1 MLDDDARR
9 SMFGRMSEVES
20 EAAALGRWRFDEALP
35 LWWKDGADRIRGAST
50 RPSIS
55 MGRRWY
61 GRTGRVSSPVKHSP
75 IARLG
80 GFGWDGP
87 WRDAMRHALD
97 YFRKYFVNVD
107 ATVVSVVDVDGKVS
121 DPRFDLYDQAFAL
134 LAYASGHSGFGE
146 AADWRRRAV
155 TSEWKG
161 YRVWAYTGR
170 TQQHTIHCNGTFN
183 RKATRLDGTATVT
196 EAVSEYPRRIP
207 APGASNLAPV
217 AVKAVAAAAFEPTI
231 DPAVAIAVVGCV
243 SSASRNTE
251 ARRALCTQVYPCA
264 KSRCREEKCLCR

>member
-1 MLDDDARR
+1 
-9 SMFGRMSEVES
+9 
-20 EAAALGRWRFDEALP
+20 
-35 LWWKDGADRIRGAST
+35 
-50 RPSIS
+50 

-155 TSEWKG
+155 TLRRTLVQFYAHPLGGFRE
-161 YRVWAYTGR
+161 GR
-170 TQQHTIHCNGTFN
+170 DGQPPQRANPHMHAPSRSRPRLARARRRSGLAGHGGWDRHAMHRTIH
-183 RKATRLDGTATVT
+183 RPRDWRVARVLRRRLVG
-196 EAVSEYPRRIP
+196 
-207 APGASNLAPV
+207 GARDRGAHL
-217 AVKAVAAAAFEPTI
+217 
-231 DPAVAIAVVGCV
+231 
-243 SSASRNTE
+243 
-251 ARRALCTQVYPCA
+251 
-264 KSRCREEKCLCR
+264 